1 MKKTSLAAVSLL
13 LIMLLSPLAHADD
26 GLPAPIIF
34 VTNFLQL
41 APEQTS
47 ALIAMIQTRDAAL
60 QPIAMKLQSS
70 HEALG
75 KLLES
80 PDADA
85 AAVGRLL
92 IEIHTAE
99 KQAGAVAQSAAA
111 SFEAILT
118 PDQRGRLQFVR
129 QAAQVEPA
137 LPAFKAVGLLP

>member
-13 LIMLLSPLAHADD
+13 LMMLLSPLAHADD

-41 APEQTS
+41 APEQRS
-47 ALIAMIQTRDAAL
+47 ALITMIQTRDAAL

-70 HEALG
+70 HQALG

-85 AAVGRLL
+85 TAVGRLL
-92 IEIHTAE
+92 LDIHATE
-99 KQAGAVAQSAAA
+99 KQGGAVAQSAAG

-118 PDQRGRLQFVR
+118 PEQRGRLQFVR

-137 LPAFKAVGLLP
+137 LPAFKAAGLL

>member
-1 MKKTSLAAVSLL
+1 MKKTCLAVVSLL
-13 LIMLLSPLAHADD
+13 LMMLHPPLVRADE
-26 GLPAPIIF
+26 GLPAPIVF

-47 ALIAMIQTRDAAL
+47 ALITMIQTRDETL
-60 QPIAMKLQSS
+60 RPIAMKLATS

-75 KLLES
+75 RLIES

-85 AAVGRLL
+85 ATVGRLL
-92 IEIHTAE
+92 LDIHATE
-99 KQAGAVAQSAAA
+99 KQAATVAQSAAA

-118 PDQRGRLQFVR
+118 PEQRGRLQFVR

-137 LPAFKAVGLLP
+137 IPAFRAVGLLP